1 VTPSDFTPDELRRYG
16 RHLSLPEFGVEGQR
30 RLKRG
35 SVLVVGAGGLGSPVA
50 LYLAAAGVGRVGL
63 VDADRVDLSNLQRQ
77 LLHGTADVGRPKV
90 DSARD
95 RLADVNPHVA
105 VDAHDAALTRA
116 NALDLIARYDVVVD
130 ASDNFP
136 TRYLVNDACVLAGRP
151 LVHGSVSRFE
161 GQASVFAT
169 PDGPCYRCLFP
180 EPPEPG
186 SVRSCADAGV
196 LGVLPGLVG
205 MIQATEAVKLLAG
218 IGETLAG
225 RLLLLDALGMRFRTI
240 ALRRD
245 PECPACGTRTLRE
258 LADYEAFCGM
268 PAAERSRTFDA
279 PAGTSSSSQES
290 QPVSH
295 PPDAIY
301 EMPPAEL
308 RARLDAPDPPEIL
321 DVREPWEYQI
331 ASIAGA
337 RLVPLNTLPA
347 ALSAIDPTREYVVQ
361 CHHGTR
367 SRMAA
372 EFLRE
377 RGVRRVSN
385 LRGGIDAWSDEVD
398 PSVPRY

>member
-1 VTPSDFTPDELRRYG
+1 VTSSDLSSDELRRYG

-50 LYLAAAGVGRVGL
+50 LYLAAAGVGRIGL

-90 DSARD
+90 DSGRD

-105 VDAHDAALTRA
+105 VDAHDAALTRV
-116 NALDLIARYDVVVD
+116 NALDLIARHDVVVD

-136 TRYLVNDACVLAGRP
+136 TRYLVNDACVLVGRP

-180 EPPEPG
+180 APPEPG
-186 SVRSCADAGV
+186 SVRSCAEAGV

-225 RLLLLDALGMRFRTI
+225 RLLLLDALAMRFRTI

-245 PECPACGTRTLRE
+245 PGCPACGTRTLRE
-258 LADYEAFCGM
+258 LVDYEAFCGM
-268 PAAERSRTFDA
+268 PAAESSRTFDA
-279 PAGTSSSSQES
+279 PAGSSSSLQES
-290 QPVSH
+290 QTVPQ

-331 ASIAGA
+331 ANIAGA

-347 ALSAIDPTREYVVQ
+347 ALSAIDPAREYVVQ
-361 CHHGTR
+361 CHHGVR

-377 RGVRRVSN
+377 RGIRRVSN
-385 LRGGIDAWSDEVD
+385 LRGGIDEWSDEVD